1 MARRRWEPLH
11 RSLCAVS
18 LDDPVVARAGWAGRR
33 LGSPAEP
40 DVPRLSTGPW
50 RGGRGLVY
58 LVGAG
63 PGDPEL
69 LTLRA
74 VALMREAEVVV
85 HDYLVSDEVL
95 GFVNPR
101 AERIYAGKR
110 QGCHALSQD
119 EINKLLVALARRG
132 KRVVRLKGGD
142 PFIFGRGGEEA
153 EFCARHG
160 VRFEVVPGV
169 TSASGAA
176 AYSGIPLTHR
186 ETSRAVVF
194 VTGHLKDGTCDL
206 DWPMLA
212 RPRQTVVI
220 YMGITR
226 VAEIC
231 RELVAHGLDPSTP
244 AAAIE
249 RATTPEQRVVA
260 ATVGT
265 LAAATAGARV
275 KPPALI
281 VVGEVV
287 SLRDRLDSQVAS
299 IAGLERAAAAS

>member
-1 MARRRWEPLH
+1 MSRPRAIALRRT
-11 RSLCAVS
+11 LCTVS
-18 LDDPVVARAGWAGRR
+18 ADILPRPRRAGRDTRAA
-33 LGSPAEP
+33 LLDEIVSPCVV
-40 DVPRLSTGPW
+40 VPRSRNP
-50 RGGRGLVY
+50 RGVVH

-74 VALMREAEVVV
+74 VRLMRAADVVV
-85 HDYLVSDEVL
+85 HDHLVSDEVL

-119 EINKLLVALARRG
+119 EINRLLVALARRG
-132 KRVVRLKGGD
+132 KRVLRLKGGD

-153 EFCARHG
+153 EFCVRHG
-160 VRFEVVPGV
+160 VPFEVVPGV
-169 TSASGAA
+169 TSASGASA
-176 AYSGIPLTHR
+176 FAGIPLTHR
-186 ETSRAVVF
+186 DHAGAVVF
-194 VTGHLKDGTCDL
+194 VTGHLKDGSSGL
-206 DWPMLA
+206 DWAMLA

-226 VAEIC
+226 IAEIC

-249 RATTPEQRVVA
+249 RATTPRQRVVA
-260 ATVGT
+260 ATVAT
-265 LAAATAGARV
+265 LAAATADALV

-287 SLRDRLDSQVAS
+287 ALRDSLESRTAWMSGRDRAQVAS
-299 IAGLERAAAAS
+299 

>member
-1 MARRRWEPLH
+1 MARRRREPLQ

-18 LDDPVVARAGWAGRR
+18 LDERLLPSGRGERDAVAVPD
-33 LGSPAEP
+33 GSRWHAA
-40 DVPRLSTGPW
+40 PW
-50 RGGRGLVY
+50 RPARGVVY

-74 VALMREAEVVV
+74 ARLMREAEVVV
-85 HDYLVSDEVL
+85 YDYLVSDEVL
-95 GFVNPR
+95 GFVNLR
-101 AERIYAGKR
+101 AERIYAGKQ
-110 QGCHALSQD
+110 QGCHALSQN
-119 EINKLLVALARRG
+119 EINQLLLALARRG
-132 KRVVRLKGGD
+132 RRVLRLKGGD

-153 EFCARHG
+153 EFLAQHG

-176 AYSGIPLTHR
+176 AYAGIPLTHR
-186 ETSRAVVF
+186 DHARAVVF
-194 VTGHLKDGTCDL
+194 VTGHLKNGSSDL

-220 YMGITR
+220 YMGVTR
-226 VAEIC
+226 LAEIC
-231 RELVAHGLDPSTP
+231 SELVAHGLDPATP
-244 AAAIE
+244 AAVIE
-249 RATTPEQRVVA
+249 RATAPQQRVVA
-260 ATVGT
+260 GTVGT
-265 LAAATAGARV
+265 LPTTAAAARV

-287 SLRDRLDSQVAS
+287 SLRSSLDWLAT
-299 IAGLERAAAAS
+299 RAAPLAEVA

>member
-1 MARRRWEPLH
+1 MARRRREPFP
-11 RSLCAVS
+11 RYLCAVS
-18 LDDPVVARAGWAGRR
+18 REEGPLRSWRRGR
-33 LGSPAEP
+33 GDAVGEADASPW
-40 DVPRLSTGPW
+40 SGTPW
-50 RGGRGLVY
+50 RQARGVVY

-74 VALMREAEVVV
+74 ARLMREAEVVV
-85 HDYLVSDEVL
+85 YDYLVSDAIL
-95 GFVNPR
+95 KFLNPR
-101 AERIYAGKR
+101 AERIYAGKQ

-119 EINKLLVALARRG
+119 AINQRLVALARRG
-132 KRVVRLKGGD
+132 KRVLRLKGGD

-153 EFCARHG
+153 EFLADHG

-176 AYSGIPLTHR
+176 SYAGVPLTHR
-186 ETSRAVVF
+186 DRARAVVF
-194 VTGHLKDGTCDL
+194 VTGHLKNGSTDL

-220 YMGITR
+220 YMGVTR
-226 VAEIC
+226 LAEIC
-231 RELVAHGLDPSTP
+231 GQLVAHGLDAATP
-244 AAAIE
+244 AAVVE
-249 RATTPEQRVVA
+249 KATTPAQRVVT

-265 LAAATAGARV
+265 LAEVAAAARV
-275 KPPALI
+275 RPPALI

-287 SLRDRLDSQVAS
+287 ALRPALDWLATRAPRLAT
-299 IAGLERAAAAS
+299 AA

>member
-1 MARRRWEPLH
+1 MARRRREPLQ

-18 LDDPVVARAGWAGRR
+18 LEEQLRPAGRGER
-33 LGSPAEP
+33 DAIAAMDGSRWHAALRWPA
-40 DVPRLSTGPW
+40 
-50 RGGRGLVY
+50 RGVVY

-74 VALMREAEVVV
+74 ARLMREAEVVV
-85 HDYLVSDEVL
+85 YDYLVSDAVL

-101 AERIYAGKR
+101 AERIYAGKQ

-119 EINKLLVALARRG
+119 GINQLLCALARRG
-132 KRVVRLKGGD
+132 KRVLRLKGGD

-153 EFCARHG
+153 EFLAARG

-169 TSASGAA
+169 TAASGASA
-176 AYSGIPLTHR
+176 CAGIPLTHR
-186 ETSRAVVF
+186 DHARAVVF
-194 VTGHLKDGTCDL
+194 VTGHLKDGSCEL

-220 YMGITR
+220 YMGVTR
-226 VAEIC
+226 IAEIC
-231 RELVAHGLDPSTP
+231 GQLVAHGLAAATP
-244 AAAIE
+244 AAVVE
-249 RATTPEQRVVA
+249 KATTPSQRVVT

-265 LAAATAGARV
+265 LAEVAAAAGVR
-275 KPPALI
+275 PPALI
-281 VVGEVV
+281 VIGEVV
-287 SLRDRLDSQVAS
+287 ALRPALD
-299 IAGLERAAAAS
+299 GLATRGLQLATAA

>member
-1 MARRRWEPLH
+1 MARRRREPLQ

-18 LDDPVVARAGWAGRR
+18 LDERLLPAGRGER
-33 LGSPAEP
+33 DAIAAPDGSRWHAA
-40 DVPRLSTGPW
+40 PW
-50 RGGRGLVY
+50 RPARGVVY

-74 VALMREAEVVV
+74 ARLMREAEVVV
-85 HDYLVSDEVL
+85 YDYLVSDAVL

-119 EINKLLVALARRG
+119 EINRLLLALARRG
-132 KRVVRLKGGD
+132 RRVLRLKGGD
-142 PFIFGRGGEEA
+142 PFVFGRGGEEA
-153 EFCARHG
+153 EFLADHG

-169 TSASGAA
+169 TAASGAS
-176 AYSGIPLTHR
+176 AYAGIPLTHR
-186 ETSRAVVF
+186 DRARAVVF
-194 VTGHLKDGTCDL
+194 VTGHLKDGSCEL

-220 YMGITR
+220 YMGVTR
-226 VAEIC
+226 IAEIC
-231 RELVAHGLDPSTP
+231 GQLVAHGLDAATP
-244 AAAIE
+244 AAVIE
-249 RATTPEQRVVA
+249 KATTPMQRVVT

-265 LAAATAGARV
+265 LAEVAAAARV
-275 KPPALI
+275 RPPALI

-287 SLRDRLDSQVAS
+287 ALRPALDWLAT
-299 IAGLERAAAAS
+299 RAPELATAA

>member
-1 MARRRWEPLH
+1 
-11 RSLCAVS
+11 
-18 LDDPVVARAGWAGRR
+18 
-33 LGSPAEP
+33 
-40 DVPRLSTGPW
+40 
-50 RGGRGLVY
+50 VY

-74 VALMREAEVVV
+74 ARLMREAEVVV
-85 HDYLVSDEVL
+85 YDYLVSDAVL

-101 AERIYAGKR
+101 AERIYAGKQ

-119 EINKLLVALARRG
+119 EINRLLLALARRG
-132 KRVVRLKGGD
+132 RRVLRLKGGD

-153 EFCARHG
+153 EFLAQHG

-176 AYSGIPLTHR
+176 AYAGIPLTHR
-186 ETSRAVVF
+186 DHARAVVF
-194 VTGHLKDGTCDL
+194 VTGHLKNGSSDL

-220 YMGITR
+220 YMGVTR
-226 VAEIC
+226 LAEIC
-231 RELVAHGLDPSTP
+231 SELVAHGLDPATP
-244 AAAIE
+244 AAVIE
-249 RATTPEQRVVA
+249 RATAPQQRVFA
-260 ATVGT
+260 GTVGT
-265 LAAATAGARV
+265 LPTTAAAARV

-287 SLRDRLDSQVAS
+287 SLRSSLDWLAT
-299 IAGLERAAAAS
+299 RAAPLAEVA